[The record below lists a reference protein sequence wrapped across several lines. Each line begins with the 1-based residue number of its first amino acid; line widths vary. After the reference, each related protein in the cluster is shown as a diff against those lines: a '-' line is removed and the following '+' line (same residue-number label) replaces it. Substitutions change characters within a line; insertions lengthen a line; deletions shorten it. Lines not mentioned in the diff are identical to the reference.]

1 MSNVFAAAAGRWCA
15 ISLSLSL
22 SLSLYIYIY
31 IYIYIFHVDGVSGL
45 LPAQRAE
52 EHAVYVPQRQELP
65 HQQGDPQPLPV
76 LQTTEMP
83 GDGHVQRR
91 YARTL

>member
-15 ISLSLSL
+15 DNDVHPLSL
-22 SLSLYIYIY
+22 
-31 IYIYIFHVDGVSGL
+31 YIYIFHVDGVSGL

-52 EHAVYVPQRQELP
+52 EHAVHVPQRQELP